1 MQKLTALALALI
13 LTAAVAAPARA
24 QRIGMAN
31 PASTLCLSTGGQLV
45 ISDGA
50 GGQSGTCV
58 FDSGLAIDE
67 WSLYHLL
74 SAWIG
79 F

>member
-24 QRIGMAN
+24 QLIGMAN

-67 WSLYHLL
+67 WSLHHLL

>member
-1 MQKLTALALALI
+1 MQKLTVLALALI

-24 QRIGMAN
+24 QLIGMAN

-50 GGQSGTCV
+50 GGQSGTCA
-58 FDSGLAIDE
+58 FDNGLAIDE

>member
-1 MQKLTALALALI
+1 MQKLAALALALV
-13 LTAAVAAPARA
+13 LTAAAAAPARA
-24 QRIGMAN
+24 QLIGMAN

-74 SAWIG
+74 TAW
-79 F
+79 FSF

>member
-1 MQKLTALALALI
+1 MQKLAALALALI
-13 LTAAVAAPARA
+13 LTAATAAPARA
-24 QRIGMAN
+24 QLIGLAN

-67 WSLYHLL
+67 WSLYQLL

>member
-1 MQKLTALALALI
+1 MPKPAALALALI
-13 LTAAVAAPARA
+13 LTAALAAPARA
-24 QRIGMAN
+24 QLVGLAN

-45 ISDGA
+45 IGDGA
-50 GGQSGTCV
+50 AGQSGTCV
-58 FDSGLAIDE
+58 FGSGLAIDE

>member
-1 MQKLTALALALI
+1 MPKPAALALALI
-13 LTAAVAAPARA
+13 LTAALAAPARA
-24 QRIGMAN
+24 QLVGLAN
-31 PASTLCLSTGGQLV
+31 PASTLCLSTGGKLV

-50 GGQSGTCV
+50 AGQSGTCV
-58 FDSGLAIDE
+58 FGSGLAIDE

>member
-1 MQKLTALALALI
+1 MQKLAALALALI
-13 LTAAVAAPARA
+13 LTVAVAAPA
-24 QRIGMAN
+24 QSQLIGMAN
-31 PASTLCLSTGGQLV
+31 PASTLCLSTGGQPV
-45 ISDGA
+45 IGDGP

-58 FDSGLAIDE
+58 FAGGLAIDE